1 MKSKEVVTYVLII
14 ALLFLLFK
22 KNMYE
27 GNSNIIL
34 PQNELVGSVN
44 KKKKKILDIFYR

>member
-1 MKSKEVVTYVLII
+1 MKLKEVVTYVLII
-14 ALLFLLFK
+14 ALLCLFK

-34 PQNELVGSVN
+34 PRNKLMGSVN